1 MDEGVRQDEQIGD
14 AARDDA
20 AALPHFTETQAKEQG
35 LLTTAAMGKLVD
47 RKPRSI
53 LNWVEKQGLRPAG
66 RVMIG
71 NTRTFVFRESDVR
84 DFMRDK
90 GYEGRWARHAGRE
103 TGPSVSF
110 AGVPAVA
117 SVPVGAGVPVGPVVV
132 EDDAAVAARMARGM
146 QEDAGGDDAL
156 QQHDI
161 TAEMLLDK
169 GGVNAYVL
177 LEALIV
183 QSLPVLNR
191 KLDDK
196 TSSFDIKQ
204 HSTSV
209 ASLLEQIKRL
219 QTQVEKQAQRSGDIV
234 PLALAQEMVT
244 RFCQATVSQCEAL
257 QRELVLSIMEAVAPA
272 LDAAKDA
279 SVVRREVT
287 VRVEQAVRTMREKV
301 TASVSEASGNA
312 AAPGGEKHAA

>member
-1 MDEGVRQDEQIGD
+1 MQSENELPD
-14 AARDDA
+14 
-20 AALPHFTETQAKEQG
+20 LPHFTCQQVAAEG
-35 LLTTAAMGKLVD
+35 LLTTAAMARLVA
-47 RKPRSI
+47 RKPRSL
-53 LNWVEKQGLRPAG
+53 LNYVEKHGLRPAG
-66 RVMIG
+66 QVTLG
-71 NTRTFVFRESDVR
+71 KSRTYVFRERDVR

-90 GYEGRWARHAGRE
+90 GYEGRWARHA
-103 TGPSVSF
+103 P
-110 AGVPAVA
+110 VPVA
-117 SVPVGAGVPVGPVVV
+117 SPPAAPLPAPTVIGDTALHAARVANAL
-132 EDDAAVAARMARGM
+132 DAADGDGDAAGLASLG
-146 QEDAGGDDAL
+146 QG
-156 QQHDI
+156 DI

-191 KLDDK
+191 KLDEK
-196 TSSFDIKQ
+196 TSTFDIKQ
-204 HSTSV
+204 HSSSV

-219 QTQVEKQAQRSGDIV
+219 QAQVEKQAQRSGDIV

-287 VRVEQAVRTMREKV
+287 VRVEQAVRAMREKV
-301 TASVSEASGNA
+301 TASVSEASGNS